1 MYGISEYI
9 CRHGGFRGEIKR
21 HIDDFRVW
29 EVHDGVP
36 LENTSTDIPELPAPE
51 ATHTAN
57 KKQCIE
63 AERENSTPPIGRVD
77 DDAVVFADEPAHDA
91 GLAAVQD
98 ADDGVCNGREWRP
111 PARPVR
117 TR

>member
-36 LENTSTDIPELPAPE
+36 LEITSTDMPDLPAPE
-51 ATHTAN
+51 ATHTA
-57 KKQCIE
+57 KKHCIE
-63 AERENSTPPIGRVD
+63 VEGENSTPPVDRVD
-77 DDAVVFADEPAHDA
+77 DEAVIAADEPAHDA
-91 GLAAVQD
+91 GLAAVRD
-98 ADDGVCNGREWRP
+98 ADDGVCDGREWRP
-111 PARPVR
+111 PPPDR